1 VMRFWSTLDA
11 RWLAQIMAASR
22 GKVWHSTLIAC
33 SFIWAPLMLSA
44 GTLEGISF
52 VLWRTYDCNQR
63 RVSSPIYRSR
73 TGGLFSS
80 SYGALQIWRSASRG
94 SSEPDAE
101 QDYILLRGYCKPAA
115 LAIWYQFPFSWKLPI
130 VASL

>member
-1 VMRFWSTLDA
+1 MLYAHRLVHF
-11 RWLAQIMAASR
+11 
-22 GKVWHSTLIAC
+22 V
-33 SFIWAPLMLSA
+33 WAPFMLSA

-52 VLWRTYDCNQR
+52 FYCVPYDCNQR

-80 SYGALQIWRSASRG
+80 SYGALQIWRSASGG

-101 QDYILLRGYCKPAA
+101 QDYILLRGYCKPAG
-115 LAIWYQFPFSWKLPI
+115 LAI
-130 VASL
+130 